1 MKKIILFLFLSGAL
15 NSYAQINKP
24 PAYFNKP
31 FKPVPVATV
40 KAILKNAS
48 PKVFKEIN
56 AELSKMESFFKKGN
70 YMDAYTSHQTALILF
85 QDEYGELGDIWINNI
100 LSVTQLNML
109 GYMFQMQ
116 DAKLKLV
123 TDKTDKEMCEVAYS
137 WYNDAYVR
145 AKDKFAADGISQLYK
160 SGCLKQ

>member
-1 MKKIILFLFLSGAL
+1 MKQLFLFLLL
-15 NSYAQINKP
+15 NVAFYSYSQTNKTL
-24 PAYFNKP
+24 AYFNKP
-31 FKPVPVATV
+31 FKPVSVTTV

-56 AELSKMESFFKKGN
+56 TELSKMDAFFKKGN
-70 YMDAYTSHQTALILF
+70 YMDAYSSHQSALMLF
-85 QDEYGELGDIWINNI
+85 QDEYGELGEIWINNI

-116 DAKLKLV
+116 DAKLKLI
-123 TDKTDKEMCEVAYS
+123 TDKTDKEMCEEAYN

-145 AKDKFAADGISQLYK
+145 AKDKFAADAITQLQK
-160 SGCLKQ
+160 SGCLN